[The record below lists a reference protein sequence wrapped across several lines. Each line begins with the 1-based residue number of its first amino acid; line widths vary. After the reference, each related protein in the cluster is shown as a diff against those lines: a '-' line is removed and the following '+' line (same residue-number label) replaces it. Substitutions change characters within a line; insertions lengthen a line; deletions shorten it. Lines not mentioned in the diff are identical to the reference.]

1 MKLDKTLFRAYDLRW
16 IYWKDFDLE
25 WAEIIW
31 KAYWTY
37 LIKDSEKK
45 SALRVVIWR
54 DWRTHSEE
62 IQEAF
67 IAWVQSTWIE
77 VTNIWLAP
85 SPLVYFAI
93 CDWEFDGWVNITASH
108 NPKEYNWFK
117 LQGTR
122 ADSIFWKQIQ
132 EIYQICESK
141 LFIKW
146 TVVKQKYDSYFT
158 KYLSKIESAI
168 WTKNAKKGDVREKIV
183 IDWWNWVAGPFASLL
198 LKYLWYEVIEL
209 YCDIDWNFPNH
220 QADPED
226 ESTLEDLKEEVRKQK
241 AFLWIAFDWDWD
253 RIWVVDS
260 FWETY
265 NADKL
270 LILLARDLIKRNW
283 PQTVI
288 YELNITSLLAEEVEK
303 MWGKAVMCKTWHSFV
318 EHEMK
323 KENALLWW
331 ENSGHLFFWENY
343 YWFDDALF
351 AAALISKI
359 LIRDHKTQVSKHFAS
374 LPSTY
379 EYAKKYNVTD
389 TNKFK
394 IIEAIALRLWRKY
407 ELNRLDW
414 VRIDFEDRAWCVIR
428 ASNTSPKIQARI
440 ETRSVEQ
447 LDSLKIE
454 IIAVLDKCIEKAK

>member
-198 LKYLWYEVIEL
+198 LKYLWYEVIEH
-209 YCDIDWNFPNH
+209 YCDIDWNF
-220 QADPED
+220 
-226 ESTLEDLKEEVRKQK
+226 
-241 AFLWIAFDWDWD
+241 I
-253 RIWVVDS
+253 
-260 FWETY
+260 
-265 NADKL
+265 
-270 LILLARDLIKRNW
+270 
-283 PQTVI
+283 
-288 YELNITSLLAEEVEK
+288 SL
-303 MWGKAVMCKTWHSFV
+303 
-318 EHEMK
+318 
-323 KENALLWW
+323 
-331 ENSGHLFFWENY
+331 
-343 YWFDDALF
+343 YW
-351 AAALISKI
+351 
-359 LIRDHKTQVSKHFAS
+359 
-374 LPSTY
+374 
-379 EYAKKYNVTD
+379 N
-389 TNKFK
+389 FK
-394 IIEAIALRLWRKY
+394 
-407 ELNRLDW
+407 
-414 VRIDFEDRAWCVIR
+414 
-428 ASNTSPKIQARI
+428 
-440 ETRSVEQ
+440 
-447 LDSLKIE
+447 
-454 IIAVLDKCIEKAK
+454 